1 MINLALLL
9 TRTQNYVWVTVK
21 LYNQHKNENQS
32 PSVKNSHQCHYS
44 RLWKYIHQ
52 ISYRSH
58 RRSVNVGGHLV
69 YLKKKKTHIPCH
81 YKSSISHPHSL
92 FVSVS
97 PTHCLFLTS
106 HPLPTPLNL
115 FQSYFQS
122 FSLGLFYHSLSLCI
136 APLSCLFSRYTVV
149 YKGGARGV
157 WGYQSCYKTFFV
169 EVGAVS
175 FAFKWIGAGK
185 RGGKRAIKWPKI
197 EIDVLFINGCR
208 ERGWLQQGQ
217 LSNNVLF
224 SVNEWKSGLSNL
236 QHYSCLTKSS
246 CCTCLSR
253 KALWLIE
260 FSEICT
266 FSNRR

>member
-1 MINLALLL
+1 MKIRAPVWKTPTSATTLDFENISIKSRIVL
-9 TRTQNYVWVTVK
+9 TGEVLTWVDIW
-21 LYNQHKNENQS
+21 
-32 PSVKNSHQCHYS
+32 C
-44 RLWKYIHQ
+44 IF
-52 ISYRSH
+52 
-58 RRSVNVGGHLV
+58 
-69 YLKKKKTHIPCH
+69 KKKKTHIPCH

-185 RGGKRAIKWPKI
+185 RGGKKGNKMAK
-197 EIDVLFINGCR
+197 
-208 ERGWLQQGQ
+208 
-217 LSNNVLF
+217 
-224 SVNEWKSGLSNL
+224 
-236 QHYSCLTKSS
+236 
-246 CCTCLSR
+246 
-253 KALWLIE
+253 
-260 FSEICT
+260 
-266 FSNRR
+266 NRDWCIIY